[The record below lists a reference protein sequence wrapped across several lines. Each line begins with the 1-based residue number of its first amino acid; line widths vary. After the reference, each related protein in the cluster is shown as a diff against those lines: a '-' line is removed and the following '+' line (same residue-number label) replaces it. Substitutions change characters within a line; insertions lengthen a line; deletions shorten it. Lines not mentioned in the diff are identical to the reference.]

1 MTKLH
6 IIARYQIHPGQLEEF
21 KKVAKECLAVV
32 KAKDTDTLQYD
43 SYFNEDQTEC
53 VAMEAYPDS
62 KAVLVH
68 LGNLGDL
75 IGKLMAISD
84 FSAEIYGNPSEDL
97 RQATAGLNIKFYNY
111 FQGLVPAGP
120 MV

>member
-43 SYFNEDQTEC
+43 SYFNADQTIC
-53 VAMEAYPDS
+53 VAMETYPDS
-62 KAVLVH
+62 SAVLVH

-75 IGKLMAISD
+75 LGKLLAISD

-97 RQATAGLNIKFYNY
+97 QQAITGLDVTSYTY